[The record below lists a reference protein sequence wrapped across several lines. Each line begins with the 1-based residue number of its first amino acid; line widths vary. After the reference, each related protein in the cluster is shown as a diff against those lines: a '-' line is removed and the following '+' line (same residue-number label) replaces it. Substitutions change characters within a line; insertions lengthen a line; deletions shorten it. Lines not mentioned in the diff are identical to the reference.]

1 MTSGYRDTLR
11 HCCRLA
17 IKWMTIIYV
26 IAMGVALLI
35 PATYRDPSSIWEK
48 LGSAVGLLFVLWLWG
63 LVAAVLVSPVEH
75 ALSKRRALQAVCEA
89 RRNGEA
95 SN

>member
-1 MTSGYRDTLR
+1 MTSGYRDTFR

-63 LVAAVLVSPVEH
+63 LVAAVLVSPV
-75 ALSKRRALQAVCEA
+75 AYLLSKRRALQAGCDGTPH
-89 RRNGEA
+89 GEA
-95 SN
+95 SS